1 MSGASPRMSRSRTPD
16 RIAETA
22 LQLFNTFGE
31 PNVTTNRIA
40 DELEISPG
48 NLHYHFKTKHDLID
62 NLFGQFERRML
73 ELLGG
78 DGIDEADVEDAWLFL
93 HLVFENIAA
102 YRFIYRDLNEICTR
116 SRDLH
121 RRIRAILKLSMRTA
135 SDLLAGLER
144 NGQLQAMETER
155 ESMVRNVVLISSY
168 WIAFDQVMEPDS
180 EPHPNRAAIQ
190 VMSLVS
196 PYLRGTAR
204 EQFEHLAN
212 AYR

>member
-1 MSGASPRMSRSRTPD
+1 MPPTRTPE

-22 LQLFNTFGE
+22 LELFNAHGE

-48 NLHYHFKTKHDLID
+48 NLHYHYRTKQHLID
-62 NLFGQFERRML
+62 ELFGRFEHRML

-78 DGIDEADVEDAWLFL
+78 EGFDEADVEDAWLFL

-102 YRFIYRDLNEICTR
+102 YRFIYRDLNELCAR
-116 SRDLH
+116 SRDL
-121 RRIRAILKLSMRTA
+121 RTRIRAILKLSMRTA
-135 SDLLAGLER
+135 EDLLGGLER
-144 NGQLQAMETER
+144 SGQLEAGEPER
-155 ESMVRNVVLISSY
+155 ESVVRNIVLISSY
-168 WIAFDQVMEPDS
+168 WISFDQVMEPGT
-180 EPHPNRAAIQ
+180 EPRPDRAAIQ

-196 PYLRGTAR
+196 PYLRGPAR

>member
-1 MSGASPRMSRSRTPD
+1 MSRTRTPN

-22 LQLFNTFGE
+22 LQLFNSFGE

-48 NLHYHFKTKHDLID
+48 NLHYHFKTKQSLID
-62 NLFGQFERRML
+62 ELFGRYEQRML

-78 DGIDEADVEDAWLFL
+78 DGIEHADVEDAWLFL

-102 YRFIYRDLNEICTR
+102 YRFIYRDLNELCAR
-116 SRDLH
+116 SRDLR
-121 RRIRAILKLSMRTA
+121 RRIRAILKLSLRTA
-135 SDLLAGLER
+135 SDLLVGMER
-144 NGQLQAMETER
+144 NGQLDVKSLER
-155 ESMVRNVVLISSY
+155 ETVVRNIVLVSSY
-168 WIAFDQVMEPDS
+168 WIAFDQVMEPEI
-180 EPHPNRAAIQ
+180 EPRPNRAAIQ

>member
-1 MSGASPRMSRSRTPD
+1 MSRSRTPE

-22 LQLFNTFGE
+22 LALFNAFGE

-48 NLHYHFKTKHDLID
+48 NLHYHFRTKQDLID
-62 NLFGQFERRML
+62 TLFSRFEHRML

-102 YRFIYRDLNEICTR
+102 YRFIYRDLNELCTR
-116 SRDLH
+116 SRNLR

-135 SDLLAGLER
+135 SDLLAALER
-144 NGQLQAMETER
+144 SGQLEAMALER
-155 ESMVRNVVLISSY
+155 ESAVRNIVLISSY
-168 WIAFDQVMEPDS
+168 WIAFDQVMELDVEPRPD
-180 EPHPNRAAIQ
+180 RAAIQ

-196 PYLRGTAR
+196 PYLRGPAR

>member
-1 MSGASPRMSRSRTPD
+1 MSRSRTPE
-16 RIAETA
+16 RIAGAA
-22 LQLFNTFGE
+22 LNLFNEFGE

-40 DELEISPG
+40 DELGISPG
-48 NLHYHFKTKHDLID
+48 NLHYHYKTKQSLID
-62 NLFGQFERRML
+62 ELFGRFEHRML

-78 DGIDEADVEDAWLFL
+78 DRFGEADVEDAWLFL

-102 YRFIYRDLNEICTR
+102 HRFIYRDLNELCAR
-116 SRDLH
+116 SRGL
-121 RRIRAILKLSMRTA
+121 RERIRGILKLSMRTA

-144 NGQLQAMETER
+144 SGQLDAGTLER
-155 ESMVRNVVLISSY
+155 EAVVRNIVLISSY
-168 WIAFDQVMEPDS
+168 WIAFDQVMEPHT
-180 EPHPNRAAIQ
+180 EPRPDRAAIQ

>member
-1 MSGASPRMSRSRTPD
+1 MSRSRTPN

-22 LQLFNTFGE
+22 LRLFNSFGE

-48 NLHYHFKTKHDLID
+48 NLHYHFRTKQTLID
-62 NLFGQFERRML
+62 ELFGRYEQRML
-73 ELLGG
+73 ELLGTNG
-78 DGIDEADVEDAWLFL
+78 FEHADVEDAWLFL
-93 HLVFENIAA
+93 HLVFENIAD
-102 YRFIYRDLNEICTR
+102 YRFIYRDLSELCAR
-116 SRDLH
+116 SRDF
-121 RRIRAILKLSMRTA
+121 RARIRAILKLSLRTA
-135 SDLLAGLER
+135 SDLLAGMER
-144 NGQLQAMETER
+144 SGQLQAKSLER
-155 ESMVRNVVLISSY
+155 ESVVRNIVLISSY
-168 WIAFDQVMEPDS
+168 WIAFDQVMEPEV
-180 EPHPNRAAIQ
+180 EPRPDRAAIQ